1 MVNSLA
7 LCNRLWQIQLILIIR
22 ACSFLVVALI
32 IQRHSFVTRSVIP
45 TFGYNSHSSHASA
58 CKTLHSPQRQPSDVT
73 TLKMTGWSD
82 FQALDDEDDDWENDF
97 ASPKRNV
104 EYADENDTDSYKR
117 YVGEGM
123 SAPAIEYDAEPIFVD
138 PIDGGIELTT
148 ENLLGVLSACREEIK
163 TVFGYQAENRG
174 VGITGSVDYV
184 DRDGP
189 VVILR
194 LKGRFWH
201 ERTTVLDRVSNYLQ
215 ARIPEIVEVTVEDPY
230 QLTQEANEEEY

>member
-1 MVNSLA
+1 MINPLSLS
-7 LCNRLWQIQLILIIR
+7 NRLLQIQLILVIR
-22 ACSFLVVALI
+22 ACSCLALTLN
-32 IQRHSFVTRSVIP
+32 IQRCSSSTRAVIP
-45 TFGYNSHSSHASA
+45 TFGHSSHSSHADASN
-58 CKTLHSPQRQPSDVT
+58 TLHSPRRSPCDVT

-82 FQALDDEDDDWENDF
+82 FQALDDEDDDFDSDF

-117 YVGEGM
+117 YVGEGV
-123 SAPAIEYDAEPIFVD
+123 SAPTIEYDAEPIFVD

-189 VVILR
+189 VIILR